1 MATARASD
9 VLRRHFDTFG
19 DGGLEDAAKFWHPE
33 IEWRAIEGAADDVGV
48 IRGRDAMRRYY
59 AEWVEAM
66 EDLRGEVEVVF
77 EDDDVVAALIR
88 NSGRGRISQVPAA
101 GLYYVACLI
110 RDGQIVVGREYAS
123 REEAI
128 AAAQRLRGSAGRDA

>member
-19 DGGLEDAAKFWHPE
+19 DSGLEDAAKFWHPE

-59 AEWVEAM
+59 AEWVEVM
-66 EDLRGEVEVVF
+66 EYLRGEVEIVS
-77 EDDDVVAALIR
+77 DDDEVAATLIR
-88 NSGRGRISQVPAA
+88 TSGRARTTQIPAA
-101 GLYYVACLI
+101 GLYSVAC
-110 RDGQIVVGREYAS
+110 
-123 REEAI
+123 
-128 AAAQRLRGSAGRDA
+128 